1 MRNSFADSFYAAAK
15 EDERQ
20 CMVVADISPAGSME
34 RFRQDFPRRFVNTG
48 VAEQIMIG
56 VAAGMAMRG
65 LRPWAYTIAT
75 FAMFRPYE
83 FIRCD
88 LAYQQLPVTVV
99 GVGGGVTYSQL
110 GGTHHAMEDVAVA
123 CAMPGMRVI
132 APCDPYETAEATRWC
147 AAQEGGPVYLRLGK
161 AGEPVL
167 GGSGPVRGCDYC
179 ERAAWYGEINCGHTG
194 QSWEFGKL
202 RKLRDGH
209 DAIIGYGPILKLAMD
224 AVPDATIYSC
234 HTLKPLDRAGITN
247 MLREHGSVLVL
258 EEATRW
264 LGDQVRALAWDAV
277 EVHDYL
283 YGLRTLSLRDDFQHT
298 YGTHADVLKAHGL
311 TAERI
316 REALNG

>member
-1 MRNSFADSFYAAAK
+1 MRNAFADTFYAAAK

-34 RFRQDFPRRFVNTG
+34 RFRHDFPRRFVNTG

-56 VAAGMAMRG
+56 MAAGMAMRS

-75 FAMFRPYE
+75 FALFRPYE

-161 AGEPVL
+161 AGEPMLL
-167 GGSGPVRGCDYC
+167 GAKP
-179 ERAAWYGEINCGHTG
+179 W
-194 QSWEFGKL
+194 QFGKI

-209 DAIIGYGPILKLAMD
+209 DAIIGYGPILKMAMD
-224 AVPDATIYSC
+224 AVPDAAIYSC

-264 LGDQVRALAWDAV
+264 LGDQVRVL
-277 EVHDYL
+277 DY
-283 YGLRTLSLRDDFQHT
+283 YADGGIRTLSLLDDFQHT

-316 REALNG
+316 REALHG

>member
-1 MRNSFADSFYAAAK
+1 MRNTFARTFHEIAR

-20 CMVVADISPAGSME
+20 CMVVADISPAGAMDE
-34 RFRQDFPRRFVNTG
+34 FRSAYPRRFVNVG

-56 VAAGMAMRG
+56 MAAGMAMRG

-75 FAMFRPYE
+75 FALFRPFE
-83 FIRCD
+83 FVRDD
-88 LAYQQLPVTVV
+88 LCYQQLPVTVV
-99 GVGGGVTYSQL
+99 GVGGGVTYAQL
-110 GGTHHAMEDVAVA
+110 GATHHAMEDVAIA
-123 CAMPGMRVI
+123 CALPNMQVL

-147 AAQEGGPVYLRLGK
+147 AAQKGGPVYLRLGK
-161 AGEPVL
+161 AGEPAL
-167 GGSGPVRGCDYC
+167 CPHSSED
-179 ERAAWYGEINCGHTG
+179 W
-194 QSWEFGKL
+194 QFGKL

-224 AVPDATIYSC
+224 AVPEAAIYSC
-234 HTLKPLDRAGITN
+234 HTLKPLDRSGIAAA
-247 MLREHGSVLVL
+247 LRRHRHALVI

-264 LGDQVRALAWDAV
+264 LGD
-277 EVHDYL
+277 
-283 YGLRTLSLRDDFQHT
+283 RTPFPSLSLRDDFPHT